1 LRLGNTPLSDYKSQ
15 RNLPYR
21 TPGEGWVWRDFG
33 LLAAMTFSAATV
45 RGAAGC
51 LFAVALAILFGAGAS
66 IAAPEPTLSEMDHK
80 SWTARDGAPQG
91 ITALALA
98 ADGVLWITSESGLF
112 SFDGRTFTAF
122 QSQAGE
128 PDLPAGLMETILA
141 TRDGAI
147 WIGYRFGWMARIMQG
162 RVTLFTQVDRLPLAG
177 IRYIRQAPD
186 GSLWALADQQGRLM
200 RFGTDGAWH
209 MEPTPL
215 GDSGGRTHC
224 IFIDSSDTLWLDQG
238 GRLYRRPLSEPKYF
252 ATEVQAQSLYGLTEA
267 PDHSLWVIDS
277 LTANVSRRTGRV
289 QHVDPNGRL
298 LGHLSDTDDNR
309 DILYTSDGSLFLSGF
324 GNGLLKLS
332 ADALAHGAQFG
343 KVVHGDRYSLANGL
357 ASDVV
362 KTLLQDADGNI
373 WAGGYGGLDRFRRA
387 QLIGFSGKYT
397 TDDPRVC
404 AGKTGEVW
412 ISAAGAK
419 EQLYKVSGDDSEL
432 LKPTGQVTS
441 ISCGPDGDTW
451 LIATNGIF
459 KVHTNRITPVPFIP
473 GVLPVNVYQ
482 VVATP
487 DHTLYASV
495 TGTPDWAGIWRYAR
509 GRWTKL
515 TGPRIPSTMPYTE
528 YVDPHGRLW
537 TGNLGGV
544 IGSPLE
550 GGGRLLSSGNPGLG
564 PVFAILETSHGLFAG
579 GLNGLAVRRGDHFVM
594 LDFVDRA
601 STGSIAGLVESDNGD
616 LWLSA
621 ARGVVHIPAAELQAA
636 LSTPRYPMKTELLA
650 EGDFAGPIHM
660 APGVSTAARDREG
673 RLWFATLSRVFHID
687 PKHLDSTAHLPILSI
702 RSIEV
707 DGKPV
712 KAGEAV
718 GPGVQTLDIQYL
730 GVNLTAPEKVTY
742 RYRLDGLD
750 NSWQDAGYR
759 AAAIFAHLP
768 PGTYTFRV
776 TASNDGHTWTVP
788 LSSGSIRVLP
798 QFYQTLWFLTLCV
811 VLGLVLIWYLFTL
824 RLGFLSREIRARAE
838 ERADERIRIARELH
852 DTLLQGVQGLL
863 LTFHVAAQKVS
874 PDEESKKLLDNAL
887 STADRIIVEGRN
899 RVSSLRSEHLTD
911 QELAGSLGNAARE
924 LSQDNTVAFRVS
936 REGIDAKLHAHV
948 ADEVF
953 YIGREAL
960 TNAFRHSQASEIV
973 LQLVYGRR
981 YFSMT
986 CTDNGC
992 GFDTDA
998 DKPGHWGLQGM
1009 LERAQRLGGKLRFK
1023 SEPMKGAQIVFV
1035 VPSFRVYE
1043 GHSRLRSFFQA
1054 YRRPECNP
1062 AE

>member
-1 LRLGNTPLSDYKSQ
+1 MP
-15 RNLPYR
+15 
-21 TPGEGWVWRDFG
+21 
-33 LLAAMTFSAATV
+33 FSAATL
-45 RGAAGC
+45 RALAGC
-51 LFAVALAILFGAGAS
+51 VFAVALTILFGAGAS
-66 IAAPEPTLSEMDHK
+66 FAAPELTLSEMDHR

-98 ADGVLWITSESGLF
+98 PDGVLWIASESGLF

-128 PDLPAGLMETILA
+128 PDLPVGLMETVLA
-141 TRDGAI
+141 TRDGTI
-147 WIGYRFGWMARIMQG
+147 WVGYRFGGMARISQR
-162 RVTLFTQVDRLPLAG
+162 RVKLFTQADRLPLTS

-186 GSLWALADQQGRLM
+186 GSLWALADEEGRLM
-200 RFGTDGAWH
+200 RFGADGAWH
-209 MEPTPL
+209 VEPTPL
-215 GDSGGRTHC
+215 GNGGWRSHG
-224 IFIDSSDTLWLDQG
+224 IFFDSSDTLWLDQG
-238 GRLYRRPLSEPKYF
+238 GRLYRRPISQPKYF
-252 ATEVQAQSLYGLTEA
+252 ATEVQAQRPFGLAET
-267 PDHSLWVIDS
+267 PDHSLWMIDTI
-277 LTANVSRRTGRV
+277 TANQGRPIGRV
-289 QHVDPNGRL
+289 QHIDANGRL
-298 LGHLSDTDDNR
+298 LAQLYDTDDNR
-309 DILYTSDGSLFLSGF
+309 GILYMPDGSLILSGF
-324 GNGLLKLS
+324 GTGLLRLS
-332 ADALAHGAQFG
+332 ADALAHRVLFG
-343 KVVHGDRYSLANGL
+343 NAVHGDRYSQTNGL

-362 KTLLQDADGNI
+362 KTLLHDADGNI
-373 WAGGYGGLDRFRRA
+373 WAGGYGGLDLFRRP
-387 QLIGFSGKYT
+387 QLIAFTGKYI

-404 AGKTGEVW
+404 AGKNGEVW

-419 EQLYKVSGDDSEL
+419 NQLYKISGDTTKFL
-432 LKPTGQVTS
+432 QPAGQVTS

-451 LIATNGIF
+451 LTASNGIF
-459 KVHTNRITPVPFIP
+459 NVHADQIAPILLIP
-473 GVLPVNVYQ
+473 GVPPVNVHQ
-482 VVATP
+482 IVATP
-487 DHTLYASV
+487 DHTLFA
-495 TGTPDWAGIWRYAR
+495 TIEGAPDWAGIWRYAR

-515 TGPRIPSTMPYTE
+515 TGPGISSVMPDTE

-537 TGNLGGV
+537 TGNFGGL

-579 GLNGLAVRRGDHFVM
+579 GLNGLAVRRGNGFEM

-601 STGSIAGLVESDNGD
+601 SSGSVAGLVESANGD

-673 RLWFATLSRVFHID
+673 RLWFATLNRVFHID
-687 PKHLDSTAHLPILSI
+687 PKHLNSTAHLPILSI
-702 RSIEV
+702 RSIEA

-712 KAGEAV
+712 KADEAV

-911 QELAGSLGNAARE
+911 QELAGSLENAARE

-992 GFDTDA
+992 GFDTDV